1 MLIKVNEQTGEK
13 VTIKNPGIVMP
24 GSKAEPT
31 GKNNNFRMVIK
42 YSLEYIQK
50 IVNSNLEK

>member
-1 MLIKVNEQTGEK
+1 MNNRGEGANK
-13 VTIKNPGIVMP
+13 KPGIVMP